1 MPFIKCI
8 LVIVL
13 LISSFS
19 IHAQQINEIKSKLY
33 FSENPIEFDPPI
45 IKKQSVHYIPIRSIV
60 NYFDGNMKK
69 SNIKGSYIIKLKSKT
84 LEIKPNN
91 QKYTINKIEKKYKN
105 KPFIYKTRLY
115 VPMNNLLI
123 NLGYKTVQKNKNFYA
138 YIAENK
144 KIVKTAP
151 KPIKKRSKT
160 QIGQKIILDYT
171 SSNKEEF
178 NQMILPISNIS
189 LDIKSKKIDNIIK
202 TDLTDFIN
210 YLGYKLYAK
219 EKSFTL
225 KKNQISYM
233 FVTGINKVKIV
244 DQSKSRIKKLNYAPS
259 LYNNRFY
266 VNLKQFLNDLGFDY
280 IHQNKKIVVL
290 KKLNSLTMNSNDSLT
305 LNKNSRINIRNGN
318 YLKNP
323 FRIYWDLKFTK
334 CPNKA
339 VIINSDK
346 IKQITFGQKK
356 TTCRMVFH
364 LKNNDQ
370 IKVAKI
376 SPLETSFSLIKSNH
390 KKYVTKYSKG
400 TSRRPLRGKTIII
413 DPGHG
418 GYDPGAV
425 TKRNDFEKF
434 YTLDISKRMK
444 KLLEQK
450 GAKVIL
456 LRTKDTNK
464 SLYQRVKKVNQSNG
478 DFLVSVH
485 INSFINGAANG
496 SETYYYKKSERTPAI
511 YIQKHM
517 TRELKL
523 KNNGIKH
530 AKMYILKYSK
540 IPGVLIEPC
549 FLTNKKEY
557 TLLKTIPF
565 RNKIAKATVNGL
577 EEYYK
582 NK

>member
-1 MPFIKCI
+1 MMNSLTIQAQNVKEMP
-8 LVIVL
+8 
-13 LISSFS
+13 
-19 IHAQQINEIKSKLY
+19 AKLY

-45 IKKQSVHYIPIRSIV
+45 IKKNSVYFIPIRSIV
-60 NYFDGNMKK
+60 NYFDGNMNESKI
-69 SNIKGSYIIKLKSKT
+69 SGSYIIKLKNKT

-91 QKYTINKIEKKYKN
+91 QKYTINKIKKTYKYK
-105 KPFIYKTRLY
+105 PLIYKTRLY
-115 VPMNNLLI
+115 VPMNNLLY
-123 NLGYKTVQKNKNFYA
+123 NLGYKTVLKKQNFYA
-138 YIAENK
+138 YNVEKKKVQKVQPKPVIKHK
-144 KIVKTAP
+144 KIPV
-151 KPIKKRSKT
+151 
-160 QIGQKIILDYT
+160 GQKVILDY
-171 SSNKEEF
+171 SSTKKEVY
-178 NQMILPISNIS
+178 NQMILPISKIA
-189 LDIKSKKIDNIIK
+189 LDIESRKINNILK

-219 EKSFTL
+219 ENSFTL

-233 FVTGINKVKIV
+233 FVSGINKVKIV
-244 DQSKSRIKKLNYAPS
+244 DESKTKIKQLNYAPS

-280 IHQNKKIVVL
+280 VHQNKAIVVL
-290 KKLNSLTMNSNDSLT
+290 KKLNTITMNNNNSFT
-305 LNKNSRINIRNGN
+305 LNKNSRITITSGN

-323 FRIYWDLKFTK
+323 FRVYWDLKFTK

-339 VIINSDK
+339 VVINSNK
-346 IKQITFGQKK
+346 IKQITFGQKDS
-356 TTCRMVFH
+356 TCRMVFH
-364 LKNNDQ
+364 LKNNE
-370 IKVAKI
+370 KVNVAKI
-376 SPLETSFSLIKSNH
+376 SPLETTFSIVKSSQ
-390 KKYVTKYSKG
+390 KYIPKTHSKAI
-400 TSRRPLRGKTIII
+400 SKRPLRGKTIII

-434 YTLDISKRMK
+434 YTLDISKRIK

-450 GAKVIL
+450 GARVIL